1 MSARATPTRRTQ
13 PSPAPA
19 PALAAPAWR
28 QFSFFHAAPV
38 PSPATTP
45 TRSLT
50 AHPALVS
57 AVHSN
62 VHLSDSLVLV
72 ADLDG
77 NLHAVDDHWE
87 PLHTWTAYDGGR
99 VTHILSSEWD
109 LRAGRA
115 IVVTVGDDASS
126 PFPLLKVWLLS
137 LPSPA
142 TAAPTSPDTPAL
154 PHLTLLRRAPI
165 SPVPARPSPVSALA
179 LAPSLSHVVLGLADG
194 AVVAFKRLDDLVE
207 ASLVDL
213 DDAAARAAAP
223 LEPSASRAARS
234 AGNGAARGAF
244 VPGGMGKL
252 RVLWDGNRE
261 PVTNL
266 GITAA
271 SPPPSSPAAG
281 TQTLFVLTTSQ
292 ILALPLPTSSS
303 SSSAKHASKAPQPT
317 VLDDHGAAV
326 GCARVMRLGGGKG
339 LGGAG
344 AGAGE
349 GEQTAERMVV
359 ARDEAI
365 YVYGPEGREGCWAYE
380 GSKSSIVPLHSST
393 VTTPSSPA
401 AQRLPTPYLAIVSP
415 PQPSSLASTSAT
427 IRQHARAT
435 ATANGSAADASNG
448 AGGGGGVAKV
458 TVFDPENKFVAY
470 SGTFGQDEGGAV
482 REVVEAWGAVWVL
495 TEGGKLFRL
504 TEQPIQQSFETLFQR
519 NLFTLGISLAHSR
532 GLGEGEV
539 ADIYRRHGDHLYGK
553 SDYEGAMAAYLKTV
567 GTVQASYVIRKFLD
581 AQRLT
586 HLTSYLQELHSR
598 GLANSDI
605 TTLLLNCYT
614 KLKDDDALSRFIHS
628 SSSSSPSTTATIP
641 STDESAPAEPPFD
654 LETAIRVLRQAGYF
668 THATW
673 LAQRYRAHA
682 DFLRIAIEDAG
693 DYSGALRYVR
703 ELSRG
708 GGAGE
713 GEEEG
718 GDEARE
724 SMQRWGGVLLAHE
737 PDLTTDVLV
746 EICCGGP
753 AAAGGKEE
761 DASAR
766 EGKDRVASLRAASGA
781 RDASSS
787 RSSPSTNPYDVP
799 DSASLAGSTA
809 AGGEP
814 LTAEPDALSTPASTT
829 PDLPSP
835 RQFFAHFVDRPRHF
849 ISFLEQVAARRYGR
863 PVDSLVPPATLVGA
877 DAPLPAPRDAAA
889 EAGGGGARRLLDAR
903 ARDEQVVWNTLLE
916 LYVSPLPPR
925 AEDDEREREQ
935 LQAKALRV
943 LRCREQAPYDET
955 QALLVCTTQGFEEG
969 FVLLY
974 ELLGMYEEIVRYWI
988 DAAKASPSAPDRT
1001 SRIVRALHRYGPS
1014 CPSLYRLVLSHLTS
1028 SSDLLSRHQA
1038 DVLDILDEVD
1048 REKVFPAIA
1057 VVQILS
1063 AGGVASVGLVREYLK
1078 RQLLAEKQEI
1088 DSDQALITSYR
1099 AETAKKRR
1107 EIRELSDPDQP
1118 RIFQVTRCSACGGQL
1133 DLPGVHFMCRHSYH
1147 QRCLGENESQCPNCA
1162 RTHGVVR
1169 EIRKNN
1175 AQLAGRHDLFLQEV
1189 HESDDPFAAVANA
1202 FARGFMGS
1210 AGGAAAAQA

>member
-1 MSARATPTRRTQ
+1 MSARATPTTRTQ

-28 QFSFFHAAPV
+28 QFSFFHAAPI

-50 AHPALVS
+50 AQPALVS

-62 VHLSDSLVLV
+62 VHLADTLVLV

-87 PLHTWTAYDGGR
+87 PLHTWPAYDGGR

-142 TAAPTSPDTPAL
+142 TAAPTSPDSPAL

-194 AVVAFKRLDDLVE
+194 TVVAFKRLDDLVE

-213 DDAAARAAAP
+213 DDAAARAAP
-223 LEPSASRAARS
+223 LEPGASRARS
-234 AGNGAARGAF
+234 AAGNGAGARDAF

-271 SPPPSSPAAG
+271 PPPPSPAAG

-292 ILALPLPTSSS
+292 ILALPLPPS
-303 SSSAKHASKAPQPT
+303 SSSAKHASKAQQPT

-339 LGGAG
+339 LGGAGAG

-393 VTTPSSPA
+393 VTAPSSPA
-401 AQRLPTPYLAIVSP
+401 AQRLPTAYLAIVSP

-435 ATANGSAADASNG
+435 ANANGSAADASNG
-448 AGGGGGVAKV
+448 AGAGVAKV

-504 TEQPIQQSFETLFQR
+504 TEQPIEQSFETLFQR

-532 GLGEGEV
+532 GLGEREV

-641 STDESAPAEPPFD
+641 STDGSAPAEPPFD

-693 DYSGALRYVR
+693 DYVGALRYVR
-703 ELSRG
+703 ELARGGAGG
-708 GGAGE
+708 GGAGGE
-713 GEEEG
+713 GE
-718 GDEARE
+718 DEARE

-746 EICCGGP
+746 EICCG
-753 AAAGGKEE
+753 KEG
-761 DASAR
+761 ASAR

-781 RDASSS
+781 RDASPN
-787 RSSPSTNPYDVP
+787 RRAASTNAYDMP
-799 DSASLAGSTA
+799 DSASLSGSTA

-814 LTAEPDALSTPASTT
+814 LTAEPDAFSTLITT
-829 PDLPSP
+829 TAPDLPSP

-849 ISFLEQVAARRYGR
+849 VSFLEQVAARRYGR
-863 PVDSLVPPATLVGA
+863 PVDSLVPPATLIGA
-877 DAPLPAPRDAAA
+877 DAPLPEPRDAV
-889 EAGGGGARRLLDAR
+889 EEGGGARRPLDAR

-925 AEDDEREREQ
+925 AEDDKREREQ

-943 LRCREQAPYDET
+943 LRCRDQAPYDET

-1048 REKVFPAIA
+1048 REKVLPAIA

-1107 EIRELSDPDQP
+1107 EIHELSDPDQP

-1189 HESDDPFAAVANA
+1189 HESDDPFASVANA